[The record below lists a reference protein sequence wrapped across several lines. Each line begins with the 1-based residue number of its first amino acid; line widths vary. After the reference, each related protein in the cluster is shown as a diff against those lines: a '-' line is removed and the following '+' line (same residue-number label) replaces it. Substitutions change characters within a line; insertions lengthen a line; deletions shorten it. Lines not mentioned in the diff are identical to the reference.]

1 MELKCAIIDDEPLA
15 RECIEGYV
23 RQIDFLELI
32 GTGNNPLELSK
43 IQGHDQLD
51 LVFLDIQMPVIN
63 GIDFLKSAPYKPMVI
78 ITTAY
83 QSYALEGYQLDVM
96 DYLVKPVTFKRFL
109 SAVNKARDY
118 HLLRVIQK
126 GGDGSESNCFFV
138 KCGHRYERIYFA
150 EILFIEAMQNYVTI
164 YTAKEKYITLLNLK
178 SVEEKLESK
187 KFIRVH
193 KSYIVSIPM
202 IDSIENNDI
211 FIQKH
216 RIPISRQFREDV
228 IDRVVNDKLWKK

>member
-1 MELKCAIIDDEPLA
+1 MKCAIIDDEPLA

-23 RQIDFLELI
+23 RQIDYLELI

-43 IQGHDQLD
+43 IQRHDQLD

-63 GIDFLKSAPYKPMVI
+63 GIDFLKSAPYDPMVI

-83 QSYALEGYQLDVM
+83 QSYALEGYQLDVI

-109 SAVNKARDY
+109 TAVNKARDY
-118 HLLRVIQK
+118 HQLRTMHKV
-126 GGDGSESNCFFV
+126 GDAGETNCFFV

-150 EILFIEAMQNYVTI
+150 EILFIEALQNYVTI
-164 YTAKEKYITLLNLK
+164 YTVKEKYITLLNLK
-178 SVEEKLESK
+178 NVEEKLDNK
-187 KFIRVH
+187 GFIRVH
-193 KSYIVSIPM
+193 KSYIVSIPK

-211 FIQKH
+211 FVQKH
-216 RIPISRQFREDV
+216 RIPISRQYRENV
-228 IDRVVNDKLWKK
+228 IERVVNDKLWKK